1 MIAFFTRADLRSSRR
16 ARKREPGKR
25 RFPCRVDNDP
35 ITCMF
40 ITVRS
45 CLPSAHIDRFAL
57 ICLLVAGLTGSA
69 CSRGAGTSPQQV
81 AGDASGRG
89 GGRGAG
95 RGGGAVPVVTA
106 LVVSKAVPVTIPAV
120 GTAEP
125 LATVQIR
132 AQVTGQL
139 SAIHFAEGQDVQ
151 AGAPLFTLDAR
162 PFEAALQQAQAV
174 LARDA
179 AQAKNAQSQRAR
191 YEDLFNRGLIAR
203 DQYETQAA
211 NSLALES
218 TLAADQ
224 AQIENARLNL
234 QYTHILAPISGRTGA
249 LNVHQG
255 DLVRANDTTP
265 LVVINQVAPIYVTFS
280 VPGRYLPEI
289 RRYQSAQPLRIDARI
304 QPGGTPGAQQTAPP
318 APGAMAHDAPTIV
331 TAAPISTTEAGT
343 VSFIDNSVDPSTGTI
358 KMKGT
363 FANEDHALWPGLFV
377 QVTLVL
383 RTASNA
389 IVVPAAAVQASQA
402 GQFVFVVK
410 EDRTAEVRNITVERQ
425 QGEEIVVAQGLKP
438 GEVVVTDGQLRLTAG
453 ARVTTGTRG
462 EGPEGS
468 GGAEGREGRGR
479 DNTDGRRG
487 EGGRRGGNRG
497 NQS

>member
-1 MIAFFTRADLRSSRR
+1 MLIIVRSSLFS
-16 ARKREPGKR
+16 PHVH
-25 RFPCRVDNDP
+25 RV
-35 ITCMF
+35 
-40 ITVRS
+40 
-45 CLPSAHIDRFAL
+45 AL
-57 ICLLVAGLTGSA
+57 LCLLVAAVTGSA
-69 CSRGAGTSPQQV
+69 CSRGAGTGSQQP
-81 AGDASGRG
+81 ADASGRAGGRG
-89 GGRGAG
+89 GGRG
-95 RGGGAVPVVTA
+95 GGGAVPVVTA
-106 LVVSKAVPVTIPAV
+106 HVVSKAVPVTIPAV

-139 SAIHFAEGQDVQ
+139 SAIHFAEGQDVK

-174 LARDA
+174 LARDT
-179 AQAKNAQSQRAR
+179 AQSKNAQAQRAR

-203 DQYETQAA
+203 DQYETQLAT
-211 NSLALES
+211 SLALES

-224 AQIENARLNL
+224 AQIENARLSL
-234 QYTHILAPISGRTGA
+234 QFTRIVAPISGRTGA

-289 RRYQSAQPLRIDARI
+289 RRYQSQHPLRIDARI
-304 QPGGTPGAQQTAPP
+304 QAGGTPGAQQAAPP
-318 APGAMAHDAPTIV
+318 APGGAPPADGPSTV
-331 TAAPISTTEAGT
+331 APPAASNATLEAGT
-343 VSFIDNSVDPSTGTI
+343 VSFIDNSVDPTTGTI
-358 KMKGT
+358 KMKGS
-363 FANEDHALWPGLFV
+363 FANDDHALWPGLFV

-383 RTASNA
+383 RTDPNA

-410 EDRTAEVRNITVERQ
+410 EDRSVEVRNITVERQ
-425 QGEEIVVAQGLKP
+425 QGEEIVVAHGLRP
-438 GEVVVTDGQLRLTAG
+438 GEEVVTDGQLRLTAG
-453 ARVTTGTRG
+453 ARITTGTRG
-462 EGPEGS
+462 EGPGRA
-468 GGAEGREGRGR
+468 GDGEGREGRGR
-479 DNTDGRRG
+479 EDGDGRRG
-487 EGGRRGGNRG
+487 GRRGANRG

>member
-1 MIAFFTRADLRSSRR
+1 M
-16 ARKREPGKR
+16 
-25 RFPCRVDNDP
+25 
-35 ITCMF
+35 
-40 ITVRS
+40 
-45 CLPSAHIDRFAL
+45 
-57 ICLLVAGLTGSA
+57 
-69 CSRGAGTSPQQV
+69 
-81 AGDASGRG
+81 
-89 GGRGAG
+89 
-95 RGGGAVPVVTA
+95 
-106 LVVSKAVPVTIPAV
+106 TIPAV

-125 LATVQIR
+125 LATVQVR
-132 AQVTGQL
+132 AQVTGQV
-139 SAIHFAEGQDVQ
+139 SAIHFAEGQDVT
-151 AGAPLFTLDAR
+151 AGASLFTLDAR

-174 LARDA
+174 LARDT

-203 DQYETQAA
+203 DQYETQVA

-234 QYTHILAPISGRTGA
+234 QYSHILAPISGRTGA

-289 RRYQSAQPLRIDARI
+289 RRYQSQQPLRIDARI
-304 QPGGTPGAQQTAPP
+304 QAGGAPGAQQTAPP
-318 APGAMAHDAPTIV
+318 APGTAPAHDAPTVV
-331 TAAPISTTEAGT
+331 TAPPIATTEAGT

-383 RTASNA
+383 RTEPNA

-410 EDRTAEVRNITVERQ
+410 EDRY
-425 QGEEIVVAQGLKP
+425 
-438 GEVVVTDGQLRLTAG
+438 
-453 ARVTTGTRG
+453 
-462 EGPEGS
+462 
-468 GGAEGREGRGR
+468 GRSPQHHRR
-479 DNTDGRRG
+479 AATGRRN
-487 EGGRRGGNRG
+487 RRRARPEAR
-497 NQS
+497 

>member
-1 MIAFFTRADLRSSRR
+1 M
-16 ARKREPGKR
+16 P
-25 RFPCRVDNDP
+25 
-35 ITCMF
+35 

-45 CLPSAHIDRFAL
+45 PLPSARIDRFAL
-57 ICLLVAGLTGSA
+57 ICLLAAVVAASA
-69 CSRGAGTSPQQV
+69 CSRGAGTDPPQPG
-81 AGDASGRG
+81 ADASGRAGGRG
-89 GGRGAG
+89 GGRG
-95 RGGGAVPVVTA
+95 GGPVPVVTA
-106 LVVSKAVPVTIPAV
+106 PVVSKAVPVTIPAV

-132 AQVTGQL
+132 SQVTGQL
-139 SAIHFAEGQDVQ
+139 STIHFAEGQDVK

-174 LARDA
+174 LARDT
-179 AQAKNAQSQRAR
+179 AQAKNAQAQRAR
-191 YEDLFNRGLIAR
+191 YEDLYNRGLIAR

-211 NSLALES
+211 TSLALES

-224 AQIENARLNL
+224 AQIENARLSL
-234 QYTHILAPISGRTGA
+234 QFTRIVAPISGRTGA

-289 RRYQSAQPLRIDARI
+289 RRYQSQRPLRIDARI
-304 QPGGTPGAQQTAPP
+304 QAGGTPGAQQSAPP
-318 APGAMAHDAPTIV
+318 APGSDPPDGPA
-331 TAAPISTTEAGT
+331 TAAPIVGGLATTEAGT
-343 VSFIDNSVDPSTGTI
+343 VSFIDNSVDPTTGTI

-363 FANEDHALWPGLFV
+363 FANDDHALWPGLFV

-383 RTASNA
+383 RTDPSA

-410 EDRTAEVRNITVERQ
+410 PDRTVEVRNITVERQ
-425 QGEEIVVAQGLKP
+425 QGEEVVVAQGLKA
-438 GEVVVTDGQLRLTAG
+438 GEEVVTDGQLRLTTG
-453 ARVTTGTRG
+453 ARITTGTRG
-462 EGPEGS
+462 EGPGRA
-468 GGAEGREGRGR
+468 GDGEGREGQGRG
-479 DNTDGRRG
+479 NSDGRRG
-487 EGGRRGGNRG
+487 GEGRRGGNRG